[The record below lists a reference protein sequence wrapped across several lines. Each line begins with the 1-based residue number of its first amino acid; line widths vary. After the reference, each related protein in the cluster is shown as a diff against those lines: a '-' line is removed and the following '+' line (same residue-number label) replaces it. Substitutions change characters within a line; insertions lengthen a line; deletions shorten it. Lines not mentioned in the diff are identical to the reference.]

1 MAATPKH
8 KRSAQKAR
16 STRASNRYDLALTKA
31 RKMKKKGGSAFVITK
46 SGTISKSH
54 TVTKENPEYKGKK
67 LL

>member
-16 STRASNRYDLALTKA
+16 STRASNRYDVTLTKA
-31 RKMKKKGGSAFVITK
+31 RKMKKKGGNAFTVSK
-46 SGTISKSH
+46 SGVLSKSH